1 MAGHQQTLEFRGRIV
16 GGIGQYSKMVIPGK
30 GNLTGAA
37 PDWPDQL
44 CPGSLNILIDEY
56 PDGFKPP
63 EGGTEGAYRLDDQ
76 TFRCAFFIPGDRIAN
91 NKLPYQGKPSPAQ
104 VWAARL
110 KILGKETSIDCW
122 VLRRMGSGAGFGKEG
137 NVLEIVSDNHL
148 RSKFGLGDG
157 QPVILTMFAG

>member
-30 GNLTGAA
+30 GSLTDAA

-63 EGGTEGAYRLDDQ
+63 QGHAEGAYRLDDQ
-76 TFRCAFFIPGDRIAN
+76 TFRCAFLIPGDCIAN
-91 NKLPYQGKPSPAQ
+91 NELMYRGKPSPAQ
-104 VWAARL
+104 VWKAKL
-110 KILGKETSIDCW
+110 DLLNKQTSIDCW
-122 VLRRMGSGAGFGKEG
+122 VLRRLGSGAGVGIGG
-137 NVLEIVSDNHL
+137 NVLEIVSDKHL
-148 RSKFGLGDG
+148 RSEHGLHDG
-157 QPVILTMFAG
+157 HIVVLTLFAA